1 MQEAETS
8 LWSSGDSAVTGSDAI
23 SAPVPE
29 SAVRAQLRRV
39 LTSGKFTR
47 SVRRREFLTYI
58 VEHSLAGQ
66 IEALRGDEIAVAV
79 FARGD
84 DFDPQA
90 DPVVRIEARRLRH
103 DLDRYYEEEG
113 LRDPV
118 LISVPKGG
126 YRAVFTSRE
135 VTDDERARPSLDP
148 MPRQPARTIRRLP
161 KLGWILAAALIAVV
175 LGGIGIA
182 AGLRDQGGA
191 AVPTG
196 APGLAVAAF
205 EALSAAPEDAYFAR
219 GLSDQVAHDLQ
230 PFSNVRVFKRPGHLS
245 ADDTADVQALEATRD
260 ITYLLTGTYRG
271 LPDGSTGR
279 LVAQLR
285 RNDGEVVWSRAYD
298 VSRSAADFI
307 ALQDELAGDIAT
319 KLGQTYG
326 IVAGD
331 LRRQAGGALP
341 TNESF
346 ACLLKAYEYQRT
358 LSAGLRSEVV
368 ACIEPATRRDPGNAE
383 VWAMAGYMR
392 RDLALMRNIDAAERE
407 ALLDSAM
414 DATSRAIALGPENIL
429 ALRAHAALLHST
441 GDYDAAETMMRRAL
455 ALNPHD
461 PETLQNLGWRV
472 MVRGRLEEGAGY
484 IRQSIERSI
493 DPPPR
498 YYNLLAID
506 DLMAGRFDDM
516 LESAEIT
523 ASGGSAVGLALVAIA
538 ETRAPSGSAAAAQAA
553 LRKLAES
560 SSPMATTPGEYM
572 RRHGVRD
579 DIAEEIVEGL
589 IEAGWSADG

>member
-8 LWSSGDSAVTGSDAI
+8 LWPSGDGAGTRPDGI

-29 SAVRAQLRRV
+29 AAVRAQLRRV
-39 LTSGKFTR
+39 LTSAKFTR

-58 VEHSLAGQ
+58 VEHSLSGQ
-66 IEALRGDEIAVAV
+66 IDALRGDEIAVAV

-135 VTDDERARPSLDP
+135 VEDDDVAYPSAEPTLG
-148 MPRQPARTIRRLP
+148 QPGRNVWRFPQR
-161 KLGWILAAALIAVV
+161 GRVLAAALTAMVF
-175 LGGIGIA
+175 GGIGIA
-182 AGLRDQGGA
+182 TGLRDQGA
-191 AVPTG
+191 AVPSG

-230 PFSNVRVFKRPGHLS
+230 PFSNVRVFKLPGHLS
-245 ADDTADVQALEATRD
+245 ADDATDVQALEATRD

-271 LPDGSTGR
+271 LPDGSAGR

-285 RNDGEVVWSRAYD
+285 RTEGDVVWSRAYD

-331 LRRQAGGALP
+331 LRRQAGETLP

-358 LSAGLRSEVV
+358 LSAGLRNEVV
-368 ACIEPATRRDPGNAE
+368 ACIEPATVRDPGNAE

-392 RDLALMRNIDAAERE
+392 RDLALMRNIDAAERQV
-407 ALLDSAM
+407 LLASAM
-414 DATSRAIALGPENIL
+414 DATTRAIALGPENTL

-441 GDYDAAETMMRRAL
+441 GDYDAAETVMRRAL

-516 LESAEIT
+516 LVSAEIT

-538 ETRAPSGSAAAAQAA
+538 ETRAPSGSPDAARAA

-579 DIAEEIVEGL
+579 EIADEIVEGL